1 MADALTLE
9 IVTPERVIF
18 RGTVDSVTIPGTE
31 GQFSVLKGHT
41 CLLSSIDIGELY
53 FRQGPRLTRYAVN
66 TGFAEVT
73 ASRVTVLVETA
84 ERSDVIDRE
93 RARRARERAEE
104 ELATL
109 PREDDGFQKAHVALL
124 RALVRINV
132 AGKD

>member
-1 MADALTLE
+1 M
-9 IVTPERVIF
+9 
-18 RGTVDSVTIPGTE
+18 E
-31 GQFSVLKGHT
+31 GV
-41 CLLSSIDIGELY
+41 

-66 TGFAEVT
+66 TGFAKVR